1 MINKYDLVILICEV
15 CVMALDNQLTT
26 GDWHMTVDWETTY
39 DRWFMIIIYDLW
51 QQELWVMI
59 LIYGVQL
66 TVSVS
71 W

>member
-1 MINKYDLVILICEV
+1 MINEYDLVILICEV

-26 GDWHMTVDWETTY
+26 DDWHMTVDWETTY

-66 TVSVS
+66 MVSVS